1 MLNFTGQT
9 KKRTVNL
16 GDRKSVP
23 RGRNFLEQTKLQRQQ
38 REELR
43 TRERSAALI
52 QRYIRRWQEL
62 LDVLSEFV
70 GGWDEDGDW
79 NVRAVQLG
87 LYSRYCSRLAPVGQV
102 VHKLVVSLGGQLGER
117 AVLVTY
123 ALINRLLRN
132 GRDERS
138 LVASLYLLLVEYGA
152 PQVPNE
158 AFRGIIR
165 RLQMAEECEEATKC
179 IFLINSADPDGQF
192 LSFLAAYRPAAADTE
207 LANVASSA
215 VLATDHNVLLNL
227 SNQQKV
233 ALLVSVITLQG
244 EDVILPSAYHVHARI
259 LSTMSTVALTSEEPE
274 DEEYGPP
281 QKQTL
286 ISREDMDAVLN
297 LYTSKYVSLV
307 MNQLVSVDVG
317 GHDANVAMQTI
328 ATLMHLVQPPTKLCM
343 LITIT
348 PGSHKR
354 FFQELNRDPIFKH
367 FLEAENSRDY
377 LLGDEIEQYRS
388 LLSNSMFWNTLYT
401 FQEIMSYW
409 LFVSNDL
416 ESFSEEKI
424 SKAEAVVLSKFLKI
438 LTLTLIF
445 NTNKPD
451 PARVF
456 GDIQKLKASSLN
468 LLNLLYFKNLRIKF
482 LPEAFWKLKHLN
494 FDIDSMIVLVLD
506 DQMSDSHHDDD
517 YDSETE
523 HTVPQVR
530 SKRTNDAIAKLEVLD
545 KVSYFI
551 DFKDRVKV
559 FQSIIESDR
568 QNLPSN
574 NAFGFFMENPPLRFE
589 ADISRGSVLEDA
601 FKNFYH
607 LGHKFK
613 ERISVTFHSEHGP
626 EAGIDG
632 GGITKEFLTSVAME
646 GFDPNLKQALFK
658 ESPANNELYPND
670 DIYMSVHEK
679 LDLKRQQERLL
690 YIQFLGMTI
699 GKCFYENVL
708 IDIEFAPFFLTKW
721 TSALSA
727 AKNSV
732 NDLQYL
738 DVELYHNLMKLLEM
752 SESEIKALDLNFTIN
767 EVVQDRVV
775 KFDLQPPHGESVSVT
790 TTNRLNYIHEVANF
804 KLNQC
809 LYLPSKHFL
818 EGLHRIIDRKWLNM
832 FDPFELQMLISGG
845 EVTVNV
851 EDWKNNVN
859 YGGYFDDDITV
870 KYFWEVVE
878 EMDSEERG
886 RLIKFVTSVSKAPLL
901 GFGSLSP
908 RFGIRNSGRY
918 PDRLPTAST
927 CVNLLKLPD
936 YQDKKLVREKLLY
949 AINVDSGFDL
959 S

>member
-1 MLNFTGQT
+1 MLNFTGLT

-16 GDRKSVP
+16 GDRRAPP
-23 RGRNFLEQTKLQRQQ
+23 RGKNFLEQTKLQRQQ
-38 REELR
+38 REESR
-43 TRERSAALI
+43 IRERSAILI

-62 LDVLSEFV
+62 HAALADFIRSWQEN
-70 GGWDEDGDW
+70 GNWDQYA
-79 NVRAVQLG
+79 RKFS
-87 LYSRYCSRLAPVGQV
+87 LYSRFASKSDPVELV
-102 VHKLVVSLGGQLGER
+102 LLKLVHSLDGKLSGRSALK
-117 AVLVTY
+117 VYKLV
-123 ALINRLLRN
+123 NRLLLRKYN
-132 GRDERS
+132 SREI
-138 LVASLYLLLVEYGA
+138 AETLYELLLRHGSGG
-152 PQVPNE
+152 PNE
-158 AFRGIIR
+158 AFKGMVRK
-165 RLQMAEECEEATKC
+165 LQSVDTETARKC
-179 IFLINSADPDGQF
+179 IFLINSADPEGR
-192 LSFLAAYRPAAADTE
+192 FLAFLADFRPATADQE
-207 LANVASSA
+207 LAQVACSA
-215 VLATDHNVLLNL
+215 VLSTDPGVLQKLTNDE
-227 SNQQKV
+227 KV
-233 ALLVSVITLQG
+233 ALLANIIKLQG
-244 EDVILPSAYHVHARI
+244 VNIILPGAYQVHARI
-259 LSTMSTVALTSEEPE
+259 LSAMASISLSTEEVDE
-274 DEEYGPP
+274 DDFERS
-281 QKQTL
+281 QKYTL
-286 ISREDMDAVLN
+286 VSRETMDLVLE
-297 LYTSKYVSLV
+297 LYTSNYVSLV

-317 GHDANVAMQTI
+317 GYDAYVAMQTI

-354 FFQELNRDPIFKH
+354 FFQELQGDPIFEH
-367 FLEAENSRDY
+367 FLQAEASKDY
-377 LLGDEIEQYRS
+377 LLGSDIEQNRS

-409 LFVSNDL
+409 LFVSNDM

-424 SKAEAVVLSKFLKI
+424 SKKEGAVLSKFLKI
-438 LTLTLIF
+438 LSLTLIF

-456 GDIQKLKASSLN
+456 GDLPKLKASSLS
-468 LLNLLYFKNLRIKF
+468 LLNLIYFKNLRIKF

-506 DQMSDSHHDDD
+506 DQRNSAQEDEDESI
-517 YDSETE
+517 TE
-523 HTVPQVR
+523 HAAPTR
-530 SKRTNDAIAKLEVLD
+530 SKRTADAIAKLEVLD

-559 FQSIIESDR
+559 FQSMIESDR
-568 QNLPSN
+568 QSLASN
-574 NAFGFFMENPPLRFE
+574 NTFGFFMENQPLRLE

-613 ERISVTFHSEHGP
+613 EKISVTFHSEHGP

-646 GFDPNLKQALFK
+646 GFDPSLKQALFK
-658 ESPANNELYPND
+658 ETPSNYELYPND

-679 LDLKRQQERLL
+679 LDLKKQQERLL

-721 TSALSA
+721 TTALSA
-727 AKNSV
+727 SKNSV

-738 DVELYHNLMKLLEM
+738 DAELYQNLMKLLEM

-767 EVVQDRVV
+767 EMVAGKVVR
-775 KFDLQPPHGESVSVT
+775 FDLQPPHGESVSVT

-809 LYLPSKHFL
+809 LYLPSQHFL

-845 EVTVNV
+845 KSTVNI
-851 EDWKNNVN
+851 EDWKNNVS

-878 EMDSEERG
+878 EMEAEERS

-901 GFGSLSP
+901 GFASLSP

-936 YQDKKLVREKLLY
+936 YRDKKLVREKLLY
-949 AINVDSGFDL
+949 AINVGSGFDL

>member
-16 GDRKSVP
+16 GDRRAPP

-38 REELR
+38 REDQR
-43 TRERSAALI
+43 NRERSAALI
-52 QRYIRRWQEL
+52 QRYVRRWQEL
-62 LDVLSEFV
+62 HTILENFVKDWQENGNWHRYAFEF
-70 GGWDEDGDW
+70 
-79 NVRAVQLG
+79 G
-87 LYSRYCSRLAPVGQV
+87 LYSRFCSRDAPVDQV
-102 VHKLVVSLGGQLGER
+102 LRKLVQGLRGQLKER
-117 AVLVTY
+117 SVRATY
-123 ALINRLLRN
+123 ALINRLLSREKV
-132 GRDERS
+132 REQLAED
-138 LVASLYLLLVEYGA
+138 LYKLLLEYGSGG
-152 PQVPNE
+152 PSE
-158 AFRGIIR
+158 ALRGIIR
-165 RLQMAEECEEATKC
+165 KLQAVGTTTATKC
-179 IFLINSADPDGQF
+179 IFLVNSADPDGQF
-192 LSFLAAYRPAAADTE
+192 LSFLAGFHPETSDPE
-207 LANVASSA
+207 LALVSCSA
-215 VLATDHNVLLNL
+215 VLATDHAILQGLSNHEKITLLANTIKLQGQNVLLPEGY
-227 SNQQKV
+227 Q
-233 ALLVSVITLQG
+233 
-244 EDVILPSAYHVHARI
+244 VHARI
-259 LSTMSTVALTSEEPE
+259 LSTMASISLTTEEP
-274 DEEYGPP
+274 DDDDFDRT
-281 QKQTL
+281 QKHTL
-286 ISREDMDAVLN
+286 IYRETMDSILE
-297 LYTSKYVSLV
+297 LYTSNYVSLV

-317 GHDANVAMQTI
+317 GFDANVAMQTI

-354 FFQELNRDPIFKH
+354 FFQELRRDPIFQH
-367 FLEAENSRDY
+367 FLQAEATKDY
-377 LLGDEIEQYRS
+377 LLGDDIEQSRD

-416 ESFSEEKI
+416 ESFSEDKI
-424 SKAEAVVLSKFLKI
+424 SKSEAVVLSKFLKI
-438 LTLTLIF
+438 LSLTLIF

-451 PARVF
+451 PAKVF
-456 GDIQKLKASSLN
+456 GDLSKLKASSLS
-468 LLNLLYFKNLRIKF
+468 LLNLIYFKNLRIKF
-482 LPEAFWKLKHLN
+482 LPDDLWKLKHLN

-506 DQMSDSHHDDD
+506 DQKNEIQEDD
-517 YDSETE
+517 YDSDSE
-523 HTVPQVR
+523 HPAPVR

-568 QNLPSN
+568 QSLATSST
-574 NAFGFFMENPPLRFE
+574 FGFFMENQPLRYE

-613 ERISVTFHSEHGP
+613 EKISVTFHSEHGP

-658 ESPANNELYPND
+658 ETPSNYELYPND

-721 TSALSA
+721 TTALSA
-727 AKNSV
+727 SKNSV

-738 DVELYHNLMKLLEM
+738 DTELYHNLMKLLEM

-767 EVVQDRVV
+767 EVVQGNVV
-775 KFDLQPPHGESVSVT
+775 RFDLQPPNGESVSVT

-832 FDPFELQMLISGG
+832 FDPYELQMLISGG
-845 EVTVNV
+845 ENTVNL
-851 EDWKNNVN
+851 EDWKNNVS

-878 EMDSEERG
+878 EMDSKERG

-901 GFGSLSP
+901 GFGSLTP